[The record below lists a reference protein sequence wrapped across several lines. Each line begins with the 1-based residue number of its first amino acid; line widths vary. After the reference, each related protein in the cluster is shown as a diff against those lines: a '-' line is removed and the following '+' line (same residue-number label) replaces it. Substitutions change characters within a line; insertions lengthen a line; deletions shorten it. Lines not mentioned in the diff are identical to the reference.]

1 MNEELFLYSLGL
13 FLIVL
18 VLSLVFKRR
27 WKAPYDRKAISSSTL
42 ALIATSLSIFYFRI
56 NWSDIPSM
64 NSQHKVVVAIVIVL
78 TANALIQVL
87 FWIGFTFIRQ
97 RGWVKM
103 PRFLFDIFSFIIILG
118 VLLYTVQ
125 YVFDRELTG
134 ILVTS
139 TVVSA
144 IIGLALQE
152 TLSNLFSG
160 ISLQIETPFSIDDWV
175 NLGGFEGKVVSQNW
189 RTVTLLTR
197 ENHRVSL
204 TNRFVAEDK
213 IVNFSRPTRKQIHN
227 FYIEL
232 DYSHPPNRVK
242 RVLRQLLSE
251 IDEVELDEN
260 HGAFVLDYM
269 ESGIKY
275 CLRYWLYDY
284 ADILHIQ
291 DVVLSR
297 LWYTLKRND
306 IKIPYPTREIQ
317 MKVLDEDEP
326 AHEELN
332 EEKIL
337 HFLTALEWLSEMEDE
352 KIQSLVKE
360 CRIELY
366 AKDDLIVQQGD
377 QGDSMFIIVD
387 GEIRVMVKSESGSKM
402 DIVIAQKGPGEFF
415 GEMSLLTGEP
425 RTASIRAQN
434 DCRVLVIDKDA
445 FSTLIISDEKIL
457 SQFVNVLVKCK
468 SGIADAIESERKNQH
483 ITKASAHRIILTKI
497 LTYFKI

>member
-13 FLIVL
+13 FLL
-18 VLSLVFKRR
+18 VVFLGVVFKR
-27 WKAPYDRKAISSSTL
+27 KLQTPYDRKTISSSIL
-42 ALIATSLSIFYFRI
+42 FLIASGLTVFYFQVD
-56 NWSDIPSM
+56 WSSIADM
-64 NSQHKVVVAIVIVL
+64 TVQHKIVAAVFIVL
-78 TANALIQVL
+78 CANAIIQFL
-87 FWIGFTFIRQ
+87 FWIGFTVIRR

-118 VLLYTVQ
+118 VILYTIQ
-125 YVFDRELTG
+125 YIFDKELTG
-134 ILVTS
+134 LLVTS

-144 IIGLALQE
+144 IIGLALQD

-160 ISLQIETPFSIDDWV
+160 ISLQIEAPFSIDDWV

-232 DYSHPPNRVK
+232 DYGHPPNKVK
-242 RVLRQLLSE
+242 EVLKQLLSE
-251 IDEVELDEN
+251 IDEVELDDN

-284 ADILHIQ
+284 ADILYIQ

-297 LWYTLKRND
+297 LWYALQRND

-317 MKVLDEDEP
+317 MKVLSEEDSGDSEFS
-326 AHEELN
+326 EERL
-332 EEKIL
+332 L
-337 HFLTALEWLSEMEDE
+337 QFLSKLEWLSEMEDE
-352 KIQSLVKE
+352 NIQNLAQQ

-366 AKDDLIVQQGD
+366 AKDDLIVRQGD
-377 QGDSMFIIVD
+377 EGDSMFIIVN
-387 GEIRVMVKSESGSKM
+387 GEIRVMVQSGTGM
-402 DIVIAQKGPGEFF
+402 DIVIAQKGEGEFF

-434 DCRVLVIDKDA
+434 DCRVLVIDKES

-457 SQFVNVLVKCK
+457 SQFCD
-468 SGIADAIESERKNQH
+468 SPG
-483 ITKASAHRIILTKI
+483 
-497 LTYFKI
+497 

>member
-1 MNEELFLYSLGL
+1 MNEDLFLYSLGL
-13 FLIVL
+13 FVL
-18 VLSLVFKRR
+18 VILLGIYFKRK
-27 WKAPYDRKAISSSTL
+27 WKTPYDRKALLSSTL
-42 ALIATSLSIFYFRI
+42 ALIATAFTAFFIQIDWRNVTDLSPQEKII
-56 NWSDIPSM
+56 AA
-64 NSQHKVVVAIVIVL
+64 VLIVL
-78 TANALIQVL
+78 CANALIQFI
-87 FWIGFTFIRQ
+87 FWISYTTIR
-97 RGWVKM
+97 RKGWVKM

-118 VLLYTVQ
+118 VILYSIQ
-125 YVFDRELTG
+125 FIWDRQLTG

-144 IIGLALQE
+144 ILGLALQE
-152 TLSNLFSG
+152 TLSNLFAG

-197 ENHRVSL
+197 MNHRVSL

-213 IVNFSRPTRKQIHN
+213 IVNFSRPTRRQIHN

-242 RVLRQLLSE
+242 RVLKNLLSE
-251 IDEVELDEN
+251 IDEVEIDETQ
-260 HGAFVLDYM
+260 GAFVMDYM
-269 ESGIKY
+269 DSGIKY
-275 CLRYWLYDY
+275 CMRYWLYDY

-297 LWYTLKRND
+297 LWYTLKRNE
-306 IKIPYPTREIQ
+306 IKIPYPTREVQ
-317 MKVLDEDEP
+317 MKVLEDDEP
-326 AHEELN
+326 SQEVFS

-337 HFLTALEWLSEMEDE
+337 HFLSELEWLSDMEDE
-352 KIQSLVKE
+352 NIQSLSKE
-360 CRIELY
+360 CRVELY
-366 AKDDLIVQQGD
+366 AKDDLIVRQGD

-387 GEIRVMVKSESGSKM
+387 GEIRVMVRSSTGM
-402 DIVIAQKGPGEFF
+402 DIVIAQKGEGAFF

-425 RTASIRAQN
+425 RTASIRAQV
-434 DCRVLVIDKDA
+434 DCRVLVIDKES

-457 SQFVNVLVKCK
+457 SQFVNVLTKSK
-468 SGIADAIESERKNQH
+468 SGIADAIESERKNQK
-483 ITKASAHRIILTKI
+483 ITKASAHRIILNKI